1 MRVIDSSALI
11 KYFTRETGW
20 ERVRDLMLDGVMT
33 VDLAIKEVANALW
46 RKIIRGEVDYNIV
59 LTIMRTLLEEAI
71 PIIDQR
77 KYVIRAL
84 ELAVKYRITVYDAIF
99 IVLALEQNM
108 ELITSDDAQADVAGK
123 VGVRVILV

>member
-1 MRVIDSSALI
+1 M
-11 KYFTRETGW
+11 
-20 ERVRDLMLDGVMT
+20 
-33 VDLAIKEVANALW
+33 
-46 RKIIRGEVDYNIV
+46 DYNIV